1 MRASKENKVYTID
14 ITQKEYYI
22 AQGYDILDDEG
33 NIIEHGAGKS
43 VSYKEHKELKEKY
56 AELEEKCSSIQKEYN
71 AIEKENKKLKKEI
84 EGSK

>member
-1 MRASKENKVYTID
+1 MIASKENKVYRID
-14 ITQKEYYI
+14 ITQKEYYV
-22 AQGYDILDDEG
+22 AQGYDISDDEG
-33 NIIEHGAGKS
+33 NVIEYGAEKS

-56 AELEEKCSSIQKEYN
+56 DELEKKYS

>member
-1 MRASKENKVYTID
+1 MIASKENKVYRID
-14 ITQKEYYI
+14 ITQKEYYV
-22 AQGYDILDDEG
+22 AQGYDISDDEG
-33 NIIEHGAGKS
+33 NVIEYGAGKS

-56 AELEEKCSSIQKEYN
+56 AELEKKYS

>member
-1 MRASKENKVYTID
+1 MKASKDNKVYTID

-22 AQGYDILDDEG
+22 AQGYDISDEEG
-33 NIIEHGAGKS
+33 NILEYGVGKS

-56 AELEEKCSSIQKEYN
+56 VELEEKYKS
-71 AIEKENKKLKKEI
+71 IEKENKKLKKEI

>member
-14 ITQKEYYI
+14 TTQKEYYI

-33 NIIEHGAGKS
+33 NIIEYGVGKS
-43 VSYKEHKELKEKY
+43 VSYKEHKELKAKY
-56 AELEEKCSSIQKEYN
+56 EELEKNYN
-71 AIEKENKKLKKEI
+71 VLEKENKKLKKEI

>member
-1 MRASKENKVYTID
+1 MKASKDNKVYTID

-22 AQGYDILDDEG
+22 AQGYDISDDEG
-33 NIIEHGAGKS
+33 NILDYGAGKS

-56 AELEEKCSSIQKEYN
+56 AKLEEKYSS
-71 AIEKENKKLKKEI
+71 IEKENKKLKKEI

>member
-1 MRASKENKVYTID
+1 MKASKGNKVYTID
-14 ITQKEYYI
+14 ITQKDYYI
-22 AQGYDILDDEG
+22 AQGYDISDEEG
-33 NIIEHGAGKS
+33 NVIEYGAEKS

-56 AELEEKCSSIQKEYN
+56 AELEKKYNDIEKEFN